1 MAPRLLLHCCRCF
14 WPLGHSFAASLP
26 SAQFSCTL
34 LSQAYDVAG
43 IAPLTSNDLMYPDH
57 QLMQQQQQHQSSLGG
72 LRDLNLSHDLH
83 HPGSLHQPTELGSAE
98 GLANGHTEQDME
110 KFINIF
116 LQVSAYPPLS

>member
-1 MAPRLLLHCCRCF
+1 MP
-14 WPLGHSFAASLP
+14 
-26 SAQFSCTL
+26 
-34 LSQAYDVAG
+34 G

-57 QLMQQQQQHQSSLGG
+57 QLMHQQQHHSSLGG

-83 HPGSLHQPTELGSAE
+83 PAGSLHQPTDLGSAD

-116 LQVSAYPPLS
+116 LQVSAEPPARSL